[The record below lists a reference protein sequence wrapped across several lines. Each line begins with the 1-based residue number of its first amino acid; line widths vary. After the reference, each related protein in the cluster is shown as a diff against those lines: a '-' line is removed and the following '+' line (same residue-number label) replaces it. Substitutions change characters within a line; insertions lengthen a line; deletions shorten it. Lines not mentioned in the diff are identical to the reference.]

1 MAKQTPA
8 PEPNK
13 GHAVQDPALIE
24 LKEIRSML
32 RAMSERLDI
41 MDERFDRLDLKL
53 DVYKDFHLLK
63 EEVAELRGTT
73 LALNHKMQM
82 LKGPAN
88 A

>member
-8 PEPNK
+8 ADPK
-13 GHAVQDPALIE
+13 GHAIQDPALIE
-24 LKEIRSML
+24 LKEIRAML
-32 RAMSERLDI
+32 RAMSERLDT
-41 MDERFDRLDLKL
+41 MNERFDRLDLKL
-53 DVYKDFHLLK
+53 DVYKDFQQLK

-73 LALNHKMQM
+73 LALNHKVQL